1 MPAVR
6 VTARDNGTEG
16 RCTIVFGD
24 ARTQKLIY
32 GAWMSRDLISPALE
46 AINAETVTAFDW
58 LAAKLDRRKPVT
70 FVPNPGNIGDAAINL
85 ACFDYL
91 TSRFDKVEIC
101 SIAETP
107 RTECV
112 FVGGGGNAVQPF
124 YVALRDFLDQLGP
137 DRRLYMFP
145 ATIKGYAKSLRR
157 VAPIARILCR
167 ESTSL
172 AYVARQIGTE
182 NVSLA
187 HDAAFLLA
195 PRLRNDFAHRIGK
208 ATTAKCRSFRTDRE
222 SIHWKLG
229 GNDIMAEHHSNWINM
244 AVARDVVWTVAN
256 YLLEFDEVETDRL
269 HCAILAAILGRR
281 TILRANSYY
290 KNAAVFTY
298 SLSRLSNA
306 EFQPSTLRHRV
317 RHYWSFSGLRRRSR
331 WFHSVPPL
339 KPTP

>member
-1 MPAVR
+1 V
-6 VTARDNGTEG
+6 VTARKA
-16 RCTIVFGD
+16 D
-24 ARTQKLIY
+24 ANFYSSGIRNQKLNY
-32 GAWMSRDLISPALE
+32 GTWMCRDLISPALK

-58 LAAKLDRRKPVT
+58 LAAKIDRRKPVT
-70 FVPNPGNIGDAAINL
+70 FVPNPGNLGDAAINL

-91 TSRFDKVEIC
+91 RSRFDTVTIC
-101 SIAETP
+101 GIAETP
-107 RTECV
+107 QTECV

-124 YVALRDFLDQLGP
+124 YVAVRDFLDRLGP
-137 DRRLYMFP
+137 DHRLYMFP

-172 AYVARQIGTE
+172 AYVARQIGSE
-182 NVSLA
+182 KVSLA

-195 PRLRNDFAHRIGK
+195 PRLRNAFADRIEK
-208 ATTAKCRSFRTDRE
+208 AATAKFRSFRTDRE

-229 GNDIMAEHHSNWINM
+229 GNDIMAEHHSNWTNM
-244 AVARDVVWTVAN
+244 AAARDLVWTVAN

-290 KNAAVFTY
+290 KNAAVFSH
-298 SLSRLSNA
+298 SLSRLSNT
-306 EFQPSTLRHRV
+306 EFVPSKIKHRI
-317 RHYWSFSGLRRRSR
+317 RHYLSLSRLRYRSHPFSAS
-331 WFHSVPPL
+331 SSKSMP
-339 KPTP
+339 